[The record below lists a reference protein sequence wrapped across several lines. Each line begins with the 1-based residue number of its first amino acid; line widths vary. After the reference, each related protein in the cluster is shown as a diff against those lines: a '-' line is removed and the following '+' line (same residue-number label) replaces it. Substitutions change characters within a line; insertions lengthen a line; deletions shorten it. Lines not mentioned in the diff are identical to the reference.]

1 MNYVIL
7 HPREL
12 ELVRDAIIR
21 ARRDRDAEMLAF
33 WRRVEDRLIKGDLEI
48 SEADVAFVHQHR
60 GAWWH
65 GYQNAMKAIASA
77 VDRHS

>member
-21 ARRDRDAEMLAF
+21 ARRDRDAAMLAF
-33 WRRVEDRLIKGDLEI
+33 WKRVEDGLKKDDLDI
-48 SEADVAFVHQHR
+48 TDADVAFVNRHR
-60 GAWWH
+60 GGWQH
-65 GYQNAMKAIASA
+65 GYQNALKAIASA